1 MSFLLRFVDK
11 EAFTVESSLGPARVK
26 PSDGMQTYQK
36 TFLPVD
42 SAGRFPYLC
51 VPPPC
56 LTPSAGR
63 PSTEL
68 PLWLCRLVN
77 IGSGV
82 SIVEV
87 RTRRDFRRVSGS
99 SLGGAAFFS
108 LCQLLTEYKSY
119 QEILDGSQMG
129 DLTKVDMLVRRWE
142 GGRGLAELQVRVLKW
157 GSSSYY
163 VAPAVRMP

>member
-1 MSFLLRFVDK
+1 MV
-11 EAFTVESSLGPARVK
+11 
-26 PSDGMQTYQK
+26 
-36 TFLPVD
+36 
-42 SAGRFPYLC
+42 
-51 VPPPC
+51 
-56 LTPSAGR
+56 
-63 PSTEL
+63 

>member
-1 MSFLLRFVDK
+1 M
-11 EAFTVESSLGPARVK
+11 
-26 PSDGMQTYQK
+26 
-36 TFLPVD
+36 
-42 SAGRFPYLC
+42 
-51 VPPPC
+51 
-56 LTPSAGR
+56 
-63 PSTEL
+63 L

-129 DLTKVDMLVRRWE
+129 DLTKVDMLVRPLLPTAVGRRE
-142 GGRGLAELQVRVLKW
+142 GSC
-157 GSSSYY
+157 GSSSASIERGSSSKP
-163 VAPAVRMP
+163 VASAVRNP